1 MGSHP
6 FPFHTGTCRRACALQ
21 NFHALIC
28 YFYRQPFFFIITL
41 APTDKRVQQTVSEL
55 SSKFGSGRVK
65 VRISIKAGHFSC
77 EEGRHHTKRKISTKA
92 EYFFVKED
100 STEIEGSKPAAN
112 LYVQHKRRRKG
123 VFSVE
128 TKSRMSSV
136 EADVGKYDLQHKEH
150 NTYTL
155 LCV

>member
-1 MGSHP
+1 
-6 FPFHTGTCRRACALQ
+6 
-21 NFHALIC
+21 
-28 YFYRQPFFFIITL
+28 
-41 APTDKRVQQTVSEL
+41 VQQTVSEL

-65 VRISIKAGHFSC
+65 VRISIKAGHFSCEEGRQHRSRRCSSKAGHFSC